1 MWFCASFSF
10 HCFSFIKQPYVELL
24 RILVPFSVRRELNTS
39 QGWLSVLKPLG
50 TNSKGRKSYLRG
62 AHVFLSSRDIF
73 GYTFAHQQGLPRW
86 RGKVPACQCKRSLS
100 MQEMRVQSLGWKN
113 PRVGKIPRSR
123 KWQSTSAFLPGK
135 SHNRGAWRAIVQ
147 GVAKDSEMSDH
158 THHINDCS
166 GITF

>member
-1 MWFCASFSF
+1 M
-10 HCFSFIKQPYVELL
+10 
-24 RILVPFSVRRELNTS
+24 PFSIGRELNTS

-62 AHVFLSSRDIF
+62 AHIFLSSRDIF
-73 GYTFAHQQGLPRW
+73 GYTFPHQQGLPRW
-86 RGKVPACQCKRSLS
+86 RYGKAPACERRFNPWVGKVP
-100 MQEMRVQSLGWKN
+100 W
-113 PRVGKIPRSR
+113 SR

-135 SHNRGAWRAIVQ
+135 SHDSGAWRATVH
-147 GVAKDSEMSDH
+147 GVTKDSEMTEH